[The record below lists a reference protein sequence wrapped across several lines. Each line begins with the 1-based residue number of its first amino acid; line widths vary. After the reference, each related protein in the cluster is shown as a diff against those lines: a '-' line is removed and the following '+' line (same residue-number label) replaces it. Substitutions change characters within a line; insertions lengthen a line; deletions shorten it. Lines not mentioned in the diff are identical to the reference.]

1 VSKKRKFLVFL
12 LCLCFCWSF
21 LFPSLIFA
29 EQGVIAGNN
38 YQGLIDE
45 VRIFDTPFGLSDE
58 QGLIGGTNFQGII
71 DEVAIYS
78 GELLENRPPGI
89 ALSGNWSVHRTEDL
103 IFQLMVI
110 DSNINDENLTTSI
123 FLDNSSV
130 SFTAKNLKTNSSSN
144 HNGSFTAE
152 NGIEYQITISKNS
165 YPGKSSFPLKIV
177 AKDSGNYQTVK
188 EVTVNARNTAP
199 TVAFVS
205 IPNFQDNVNYT
216 FSFKASDLDPTD
228 ATLTT
233 EVYVGTTK
241 VSTETSNNGANKSV
255 TIDKSKIPVAE
266 SFVLKLIT
274 KDGAGDT
281 GQASKTINRE
291 NRAPTVAFVSTP
303 NFQDNVN
310 YTFSF
315 KATDLDT
322 RIDTTLTTDV
332 YVGTTKVST
341 ETSNNGANKSVTI
354 DKSKIP
360 VAESFVLK
368 VVTKDKKGASAEISK
383 TINRE
388 NRAPT
393 VAFVSTPN
401 FQDNVNYTFSFK
413 ATDLDTR
420 IDTTLT
426 TDVYVG
432 STKVST
438 ETSNNGANKSVTID
452 KSKIPVAESF
462 VLKVVTKDKKGA
474 SAEISKTINRE
485 NRAPTVAFVSTPNFQ
500 DNVNYTFSFKATD
513 LDTRIDTTL
522 TTDVYVGS
530 TKVSTETSNNG
541 ANKSVTIDKSK
552 IPAAESFVLKVVT
565 KDKKGASA
573 EISKTIN
580 RENRAPTVAF
590 VSTPNFQD
598 NVNYTFSFKATD
610 PDTRIDA
617 TLTTDVYVG
626 STKVSTET
634 SNNGANKSVTID
646 KSKIPAAESFVLKVV
661 TKDKK
666 GASAEISKTINRENR
681 TPTVAFVSTPN
692 FQDNVNYTFSFKA
705 TDPDTRVDAT
715 LTTDVYVGSTKVSTE
730 TSNNGANK
738 SVTIDKSKIPVAES
752 FVLKV
757 VTKDKKGASA
767 EISKTINRENR
778 APTVAFVSTPN
789 FQDNVN
795 YTFSFK
801 ATDLD
806 TRIDATLTTDVY
818 VGSTKVSTETSNNG
832 ANKSVTID
840 KSKIPVA
847 ESFVLKV
854 VTKDKKGASAE
865 ISKTINRENRAPTVV
880 IADCPTRVHKREN
893 NLSFKFTAS
902 DKDIAIDPILITN
915 IELDG
920 SKVSEKDF
928 EISPGVTIS
937 SGNIPAVN
945 GRLYQVT
952 IKNKTKYISTSK
964 DSFTLN
970 VIAKDTKGDTGNK
983 SVSISNFNN
992 PPNISI
998 AKNELSLKDG
1008 KIPKH
1013 DQTFDFKIT
1022 ASDPDDIDQ
1031 NLNVKFYIIIDG
1043 KSTVVNTFKANS
1055 QNITDGNLIAS
1066 NNQTYT
1072 ITIDKTI
1079 PDGNPL
1085 IPNTVNEFTLKVEV
1099 SDDLFSTARDEID
1112 LIHFNNL
1119 PEIELFNL
1127 NDGENIRKSDNILG
1141 FDIILKDKDL
1151 ADTQIEGEFYV
1162 KVLDSEQKVTK
1173 FTVDDIT
1180 NNSGLLVAENGRRYS
1195 IGLNK
1200 GVYVPMFVNE
1210 FTIRI
1215 VATDTC
1221 GDKIEKEITLNHH
1234 TDIIARW
1241 ALDSIKDN
1249 IAVDSGGLSNNGI
1262 VHGASAI
1269 NGIIGGAYSFNGV
1282 NDYVEVPLSPTL
1294 REAITTNSFSVEA
1307 WVKTTSAPS
1316 SNIGLVTNY
1325 GSNTTPFWKLGLEGS
1340 SKKFHFELRDKNG
1353 VYQNITSSKSMN
1365 DGQWHHL
1372 VGVRDAEREKAR
1384 FYVDGVLMGE
1394 ANAPVGDVNSGQ
1406 SIFFGFHSNRCF
1418 DGCLDEI
1425 TLYGCALTG
1434 ADVQKEFERVFY
1446 LDNLKMTNLHN
1457 DESSRPCTF
1466 GVFVNKLDFELKK
1479 TVNDLVIELELPSS
1493 VKIREV
1499 QEIKKKENNT
1509 YVSMGRNTIIDS
1521 THPDFEKG
1529 VISFVEPL
1537 EAGHYRIELLLTV
1550 DEYLVIKSKMFYDES
1565 KIKINNEKQLFK
1577 LEFLDFA
1584 SLPDLQ

>member
-1 VSKKRKFLVFL
+1 MSKKRKFLVFL

-110 DSNINDENLTTSI
+110 DSNINDKNLTTSI

-255 TIDKSKIPVAE
+255 TIDKSKIPA
-266 SFVLKLIT
+266 
-274 KDGAGDT
+274 
-281 GQASKTINRE
+281 
-291 NRAPTVAFVSTP
+291 
-303 NFQDNVN
+303 
-310 YTFSF
+310 
-315 KATDLDT
+315 
-322 RIDTTLTTDV
+322 
-332 YVGTTKVST
+332 
-341 ETSNNGANKSVTI
+341 
-354 DKSKIP
+354 
-360 VAESFVLK
+360 
-368 VVTKDKKGASAEISK
+368 
-383 TINRE
+383 
-388 NRAPT
+388 
-393 VAFVSTPN
+393 
-401 FQDNVNYTFSFK
+401 
-413 ATDLDTR
+413 
-420 IDTTLT
+420 
-426 TDVYVG
+426 
-432 STKVST
+432 
-438 ETSNNGANKSVTID
+438 
-452 KSKIPVAESF
+452 
-462 VLKVVTKDKKGA
+462 
-474 SAEISKTINRE
+474 
-485 NRAPTVAFVSTPNFQ
+485 
-500 DNVNYTFSFKATD
+500 
-513 LDTRIDTTL
+513 
-522 TTDVYVGS
+522 
-530 TKVSTETSNNG
+530 
-541 ANKSVTIDKSK
+541 
-552 IPAAESFVLKVVT
+552 
-565 KDKKGASA
+565 
-573 EISKTIN
+573 
-580 RENRAPTVAF
+580 
-590 VSTPNFQD
+590 
-598 NVNYTFSFKATD
+598 
-610 PDTRIDA
+610 
-617 TLTTDVYVG
+617 
-626 STKVSTET
+626 
-634 SNNGANKSVTID
+634 
-646 KSKIPAAESFVLKVV
+646 
-661 TKDKK
+661 
-666 GASAEISKTINRENR
+666 
-681 TPTVAFVSTPN
+681 
-692 FQDNVNYTFSFKA
+692 
-705 TDPDTRVDAT
+705 
-715 LTTDVYVGSTKVSTE
+715 
-730 TSNNGANK
+730 
-738 SVTIDKSKIPVAES
+738 
-752 FVLKV
+752 
-757 VTKDKKGASA
+757 
-767 EISKTINRENR
+767 
-778 APTVAFVSTPN
+778 
-789 FQDNVN
+789 
-795 YTFSFK
+795 
-801 ATDLD
+801 
-806 TRIDATLTTDVY
+806 
-818 VGSTKVSTETSNNG
+818 
-832 ANKSVTID
+832 
-840 KSKIPVA
+840 A

-952 IKNKTKYISTSK
+952 IKNKTKYISTNK

>member
-1 VSKKRKFLVFL
+1 MSKKRKFLVFL

-110 DSNINDENLTTSI
+110 DSNINDKNLTTSI

-199 TVAFVS
+199 IVAFVS

-315 KATDLDT
+315 KATD
-322 RIDTTLTTDV
+322 
-332 YVGTTKVST
+332 
-341 ETSNNGANKSVTI
+341 
-354 DKSKIP
+354 
-360 VAESFVLK
+360 
-368 VVTKDKKGASAEISK
+368 
-383 TINRE
+383 
-388 NRAPT
+388 
-393 VAFVSTPN
+393 
-401 FQDNVNYTFSFK
+401 
-413 ATDLDTR
+413 
-420 IDTTLT
+420 
-426 TDVYVG
+426 
-432 STKVST
+432 
-438 ETSNNGANKSVTID
+438 
-452 KSKIPVAESF
+452 
-462 VLKVVTKDKKGA
+462 
-474 SAEISKTINRE
+474 
-485 NRAPTVAFVSTPNFQ
+485 
-500 DNVNYTFSFKATD
+500 
-513 LDTRIDTTL
+513 
-522 TTDVYVGS
+522 
-530 TKVSTETSNNG
+530 
-541 ANKSVTIDKSK
+541 
-552 IPAAESFVLKVVT
+552 
-565 KDKKGASA
+565 
-573 EISKTIN
+573 
-580 RENRAPTVAF
+580 
-590 VSTPNFQD
+590 
-598 NVNYTFSFKATD
+598 
-610 PDTRIDA
+610 
-617 TLTTDVYVG
+617 
-626 STKVSTET
+626 
-634 SNNGANKSVTID
+634 
-646 KSKIPAAESFVLKVV
+646 
-661 TKDKK
+661 
-666 GASAEISKTINRENR
+666 
-681 TPTVAFVSTPN
+681 
-692 FQDNVNYTFSFKA
+692 
-705 TDPDTRVDAT
+705 PDTRV
-715 LTTDVYVGSTKVSTE
+715 
-730 TSNNGANK
+730 
-738 SVTIDKSKIPVAES
+738 
-752 FVLKV
+752 
-757 VTKDKKGASA
+757 
-767 EISKTINRENR
+767 
-778 APTVAFVSTPN
+778 
-789 FQDNVN
+789 
-795 YTFSFK
+795 
-801 ATDLD
+801 
-806 TRIDATLTTDVY
+806 DATLTTDVY

-1406 SIFFGFHSNRCF
+1406 SIFFGFHSNRYF
-1418 DGCLDEI
+1418 EGCLDEV
-1425 TLYGCALTG
+1425 TLYGYALTG
-1434 ADVQKEFERVFY
+1434 VDILKKYGEISY

-1457 DESSRPCTF
+1457 DE
-1466 GVFVNKLDFELKK
+1466 
-1479 TVNDLVIELELPSS
+1479 
-1493 VKIREV
+1493 
-1499 QEIKKKENNT
+1499 
-1509 YVSMGRNTIIDS
+1509 
-1521 THPDFEKG
+1521 
-1529 VISFVEPL
+1529 
-1537 EAGHYRIELLLTV
+1537 
-1550 DEYLVIKSKMFYDES
+1550 
-1565 KIKINNEKQLFK
+1565 
-1577 LEFLDFA
+1577 
-1584 SLPDLQ
+1584 